1 MTNDVDRHAKNVR
14 AWVAA
19 LEDPRPTGAI
29 EVRQVVVL
37 DQVAVVVPSH
47 DPPRNH
53 RTWRLDLSLVLRV
66 PLSNEARLRDARNA
80 QKMLLYGEINAKV
93 QAKIALDGVP

>member
-1 MTNDVDRHAKNVR
+1 MTNDVNRHAKIVGAR
-14 AWVAA
+14 VAA

-47 DPPRNH
+47 DSPRNH

-80 QKMLLYGEINAKV
+80 QKMLLYGEINAEV